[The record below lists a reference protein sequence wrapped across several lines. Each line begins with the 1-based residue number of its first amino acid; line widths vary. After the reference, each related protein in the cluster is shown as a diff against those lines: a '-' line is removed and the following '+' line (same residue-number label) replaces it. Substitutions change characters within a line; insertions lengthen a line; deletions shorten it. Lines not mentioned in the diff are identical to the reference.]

1 MQREFEDEF
10 RPSGS
15 NCSNFEKPRVKKNEI
30 LLLLTF
36 ISILTVITLFDANIE
51 TSAFFTAIS
60 KPLGGLFLAVPVFF
74 AYSFKRR

>member
-10 RPSGS
+10 GPSGS
-15 NCSNFEKPRVKKNEI
+15 SSRKPRVKKNEI

-36 ISILTVITLFDANIE
+36 LSILTAITLFDANIE
-51 TSAFFTAIS
+51 QSAYFSDLS
-60 KPLGGLFLAVPVFF
+60 KPIGGLFLAVPVFF